1 MFGMSQ
7 KLILVGGMPGS
18 GKTYIGIELAR
29 RLGVFIDKDTI
40 SRFFTEKILTLLGSD
55 ANDRESNIY
64 LSNVRDLEYQTMIKH
79 ALENLKV
86 GKNVICS
93 APFISEFNDQDWLDD
108 INLEAELID
117 SEVVKI
123 WIHVDLPTARERI
136 IARGATRDNWKLA
149 NWEDYIKQL
158 PKNMPD
164 RDQES
169 SDIIVIDNSQT
180 PNTPL
185 FKRIDAVVSI
195 INGGTL

>member
-1 MFGMSQ
+1 M
-7 KLILVGGMPGS
+7 
-18 GKTYIGIELAR
+18 
-29 RLGVFIDKDTI
+29 FIDKDTI

-64 LSNVRDLEYQTMIKH
+64 LSNVRNLEYQTMIKH

-149 NWEDYIKQL
+149 NWEDYIEQL
-158 PKNMPD
+158 PTNMPD
-164 RDQES
+164 KDHAS

-185 FKRIDAVVSI
+185 FERIDAVVSI